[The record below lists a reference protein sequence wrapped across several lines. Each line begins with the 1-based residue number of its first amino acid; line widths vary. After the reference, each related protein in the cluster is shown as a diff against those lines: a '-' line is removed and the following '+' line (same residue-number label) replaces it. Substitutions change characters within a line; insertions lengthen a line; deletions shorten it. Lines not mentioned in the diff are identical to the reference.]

1 MTIFQR
7 IIKFFAMV
15 FAICLVISIIYGIIS
30 AVFGII
36 GITNIFK
43 NEKRENIVLDNM
55 KTISYET
62 KVINSLDIEIKTV
75 NMQIIK
81 GNKFEVKTNNLD
93 MKYSINNGKA
103 IIKENRS
110 DEWFFGND
118 NEGEL
123 IITIPQDDTLFENV
137 SMNISAGDIKID
149 YLNTKKLDLKLGAGN
164 LEIYNLYVTNE
175 TKIKGGAGNILIDS
189 GSLSNLDLNLGMGKT
204 EISAEVDGNNKIDAG
219 IGNLDLKLKGNES
232 EYKFDIDKGLGT
244 IRFNESKVNKE
255 GIFGEG
261 NIFIKINGGLG
272 NIDIKT
278 N

>member
-1 MTIFQR
+1 
-7 IIKFFAMV
+7 MV

-204 EISAEVDGNNKIDAG
+204 EISAEVDGNNKIDSG